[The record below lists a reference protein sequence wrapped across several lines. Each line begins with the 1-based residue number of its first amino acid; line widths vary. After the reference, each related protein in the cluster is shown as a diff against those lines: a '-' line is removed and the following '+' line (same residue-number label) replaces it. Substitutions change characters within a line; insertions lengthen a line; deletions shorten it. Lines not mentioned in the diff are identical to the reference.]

1 MEQTRLILLI
11 ALSFISLMLWEA
23 WQRDY
28 GSPAVETAKPSENG
42 PVNPTADD
50 LPSPVITA
58 TPRAESQPD
67 TPANSSKRVRVRTDV
82 LALEIGLQGASI
94 QQAALLQYPD
104 EDLAERTPFHLLDD
118 SESRFFLHQSGLK
131 GVDNESPDHYATYL
145 TSAEE
150 YELSAGQDEIR
161 VPFTWTGPDGLMV
174 RKEYLFRRGSYEIAV
189 HYVLENKGTQT
200 RTFNHYEQLQ
210 RRHADSRSYL
220 IHTFTGAAVSTPQKR
235 YEKFTYDDLQDEP
248 VSITADNG
256 WASILEHYFVTAII
270 PASESTYHYYSSIIG
285 DNNYAIGFYGPEL
298 KLEPGAQMTISSR
311 LYVGPKLQKVLE
323 SVAPGLDLTVDY
335 GILWFIGKL
344 LFWTLTK
351 LHALFGNWGWAIILL
366 TCIVKGLFFPLS
378 AAGYRSMAKMRKV
391 QPRLLAIRD
400 RYQNDRNALN
410 QAMMDLYKKEKIN
423 PLGGCLPILVQIP
436 VFISL
441 YWVILESVELR
452 QAPWILWIHDLSIK
466 DPFFVLPVLMTIS
479 MWMQARLNPAPLDP
493 MQARVMQI
501 MPFAF
506 GFFFAFFP
514 AGLVL
519 YWFINN
525 VLSIGQQWYIT
536 RNEERA

>member
-1 MEQTRLILLI
+1 MEQIRLILLI

-28 GSPAVETAKPSENG
+28 GPEPAA
-42 PVNPTADD
+42 
-50 LPSPVITA
+50 
-58 TPRAESQPD
+58 D
-67 TPANSSKRVRVRTDV
+67 TPAAVSKEQSLPTDLPTPVAQVSPDADAPVSAQAVSTTRIHVRTDV

-94 QQAALLQYPD
+94 QKAELLRYPD
-104 EDLAERTPFHLLDD
+104 EDIAERSPFNLLDD
-118 SESRFFLHQSGLK
+118 SATRYFVHQSGLK
-131 GVDNESPDHYATYL
+131 AVGTESPDHYATYAS
-145 TSAEE
+145 SAES
-150 YELSAGQDEIR
+150 YALQADADEIR
-161 VPFTWTGPDGLMV
+161 VPFIWRGANGLTV
-174 RKEYLFRRGSYEIAV
+174 RKEYLLRRGSYEIGIR
-189 HYVLENKGTQT
+189 YFIENNGDQPLS
-200 RTFNHYEQLQ
+200 FNHYEQLQ

-235 YEKFTYDDLQDEP
+235 YQKYTYDDLQDEP
-248 VSITADNG
+248 VSLSAKDG

-270 PASESTYHYYSSIIG
+270 PVPETSYHYYSSIIG
-285 DNNYAIGFYGPEL
+285 DSNYAIGFYGPAN
-298 KLEPGAQMTISSR
+298 KLEPGAQMAIDSR
-311 LYVGPKLQKVLE
+311 VYVGPKLQKVLE
-323 SVAPGLDLTVDY
+323 RVAPGLDLTVDY

-344 LFWTLTK
+344 LFWTLTQ

-452 QAPWILWIHDLSIK
+452 QAPWVFWITDLSIK

-514 AGLVL
+514 SGLVL